1 MASIHFDY
9 VSRRAMAVIRIESE
23 ATRSPELLAAVQADM
38 RRHAEL
44 HIPWEQYADL
54 TVVARD
60 DSGQSVGAGLG
71 ETGRGWL
78 HISVVWVDEKF
89 RRQRL
94 GTQLVRAMESEALQ
108 RGCHA
113 AYLDTFSYQAKPFYE
128 KLGYEVFGT
137 LDDYPLGH
145 QRFYMRKT
153 LKEAHHEHR
162 RD

>member
-1 MASIHFDY
+1 M
-9 VSRRAMAVIRIESE
+9 RIESE
-23 ATRSPELLAAVQADM
+23 ASRSSELLAAVQAGM

-44 HIPWEQYADL
+44 HVPQEQYNDL
-54 TVVARD
+54 TLVARD
-60 DSGQSVGAGLG
+60 DSGRLVGAGLG

-78 HISVVWVDEKF
+78 HISVVWVDELL

-94 GTQLVRAMESEALQ
+94 GTQLVLAMESEALQ

-113 AYLDTFSYQAKPFYE
+113 VYLDTFSYQAKPFYE

-145 QRFYMRKT
+145 QRFYMRKR
-153 LKEAHHEHR
+153 LSEA
-162 RD
+162 